1 MITVRFYDLSSSRLD
16 MVGYILSSSRL
27 DILGYILSSSRLDIL
42 VSFLLLLSSCCAITF
57 SNAVDSPAI
66 NKANARIDKEIAI
79 K

>member
-1 MITVRFYDLSSSRLD
+1 
-16 MVGYILSSSRL
+16 
-27 DILGYILSSSRLDIL
+27 
-42 VSFLLLLSSCCAITF
+42 VSLLLLLSSCYAITF